1 MEEFNLIHR
10 TTIRIPK
17 DKIRIKEINYE
28 DEEDFFVI
36 NIDYENILEIIK
48 TEQTPSFVQIF
59 GRALARTRINED
71 LKSTWTFIPSEDL
84 EKTKNKDTSESLF
97 YQIIKNIKKLIPLQ
111 PTAIILWQNK
121 NKVWGL
127 MLREDEEKETFGPY
141 KNFSEAEIKIQQ
153 ALKEIIE

>member
-17 DKIRIKEINYE
+17 NKIKIKEINYE

-48 TEQTPSFVQIF
+48 TEQTPSFVQLF
-59 GRALARTRINED
+59 GRALARTRINEE
-71 LKSTWTFIPSEDL
+71 LKSIWTFISQKDL
-84 EKTKNKDTSESLF
+84 EKTKNKNADESLF
-97 YQIIKNIKKLIPLQ
+97 EQIIKNIKKLIPFQ
-111 PTAIILWQNK
+111 PMALVLWQNK

-127 MLREDEEKETFGPY
+127 MLGEDEEKETFGPY

>member
-17 DKIRIKEINYE
+17 DKIKIKEINYE

-48 TEQTPSFVQIF
+48 TEKTPSFIQIF
-59 GRALARTRINED
+59 GRALARTRINEN
-71 LKSTWTFIPSEDL
+71 LKSTWTFISSEDL
-84 EKTKNKDTSESLF
+84 EKTKNKDADDSLF
-97 YQIIKNIKKLIPLQ
+97 YQIAKNVKKLIPLQ
-111 PTAIILWQNK
+111 PMALVLWQNK
-121 NKVWGL
+121 DRVWGL
-127 MLREDEEKETFGPY
+127 MITEDDRSETFGPY

>member
-17 DKIRIKEINYE
+17 DKIKIKEINYE
-28 DEEDFFVI
+28 DEKDFFVI

-48 TEQTPSFVQIF
+48 TEQTPSFIQIF
-59 GRALARTRINED
+59 GRALARTRINEN
-71 LKSTWTFIPSEDL
+71 LKSIWTFISQEDL
-84 EKTKNKDTSESLF
+84 EKTKNKDADESFF
-97 YQIIKNIKKLIPLQ
+97 YQIAKNVKKLIPFQ
-111 PTAIILWQNK
+111 PMALVLWQNK

-127 MLREDEEKETFGPY
+127 MLREDEDKETFGPY